1 MTTRLL
7 CTQVPQFWE
16 YIKYALSQVERF
28 GSDDESLGAYNRVFA
43 SLLNDKSQC
52 LLMQTEE
59 RGLKAL
65 MITEILEDMISAKRT
80 LNIRCLYAYIPVS
93 NEEWKS
99 DFEVLVGMAKNAKCS
114 KITFQTSN
122 ARVEGIAKMLG
133 FNQHSI
139 NMEMEV

>member
-16 YIKYALSQVERF
+16 CIKYALSQVERF
-28 GSDDESLGAYNRVFA
+28 GNDDESLGAYNRVFA

-59 RGLKAL
+59 KGLKAL
-65 MITEILEDMISAKRT
+65 MITEIFEDMITAKRT
-80 LNIRCLYAYIPVS
+80 LNIRCLYAYTPVS

-99 DFEVLVGMAKNAKCS
+99 DFKVLVEMAKKAKCS

-122 ARVEGIAKMLG
+122 ARVEGIAKMVG
-133 FNQHSI
+133 FTQRSI
-139 NMEMEV
+139 NMDMEV

>member
-7 CTQVPQFWE
+7 STQIPQFWE

-52 LLMQTEE
+52 FLMQNDK
-59 RGLKAL
+59 GLKAL
-65 MITEILEDMISAKRT
+65 MITEIMEDLITSKRT
-80 LNIRCLYAYIPVS
+80 LNIRCLYAFTPVT
-93 NEEWKS
+93 NEEWRS
-99 DFEVLVGMAKNAKCS
+99 DIGVLLDVAKVAKCS
-114 KITFQTSN
+114 KIIFQTSN
-122 ARVEGIAKMLG
+122 ARIEGIAKMVG
-133 FNQHSI
+133 FTQRSI